1 MMLLGLIIRNLKSY
15 ETNHYVKV
23 INNKPNNLS
32 FYVGINGVGKSAVLE
47 AIDSFFN
54 QQDWNYTK
62 GQKRDDVEISLVFA
76 VEKSKIKK
84 CQQKFNLISDFFWN
98 IEANTKL
105 NNTQYPHLQAFVSHK
120 KEFESQFDR
129 DKFSLILV
137 GKEYTKQKIA
147 YFAGFNNEVR
157 TYISENNANTPSFK
171 IDEYLEAFLEAVTHH
186 YTYVYIPVEGYVQDF
201 LKLERREI
209 QDLMSKDIAQQID
222 SALTEKN
229 IRNAQNKLTSVLD
242 SINVSL
248 DRFMGGI
255 NEKIKS
261 IDSTYDYGVEN
272 NKKKNLTALDVREQ
286 ILKAYFNIR
295 SLKKD
300 KKEIGE
306 QSSGEQRKALI
317 DVATAFLNNNEL
329 TEKEIIL
336 AIDEPEASMHT
347 ASCFDQFL
355 RLIELSKRHQ
365 LLITTHWYGF
375 LPMIQEGNLHHV
387 EINEANDKRLPKH
400 TTFDL
405 KNYLEDRRKFPDD
418 IELKSFF
425 DFVSSI
431 LSMMKQAKYQNWII
445 CEGSDDANYIKSH
458 INESDIK
465 NLRVLPVGGI
475 GNVVKIYKYLYQP
488 FKEKVES
495 SALTGKILCMVDTDK
510 QQLKLDLPSSE
521 GSLAIKRL
529 QFKNDIITLTQFDDV
544 IYSATSIE
552 DGALSQTFFEA
563 CRQIANDE
571 NNGEILETISKI
583 KHTSIPSSSVFAS
596 ASWAQA
602 LLGAEIGAFREFV
615 TDNKP
620 KISEHYFKHFKN
632 TNNSDT
638 LDWVNKIKEFFA

>member
-1 MMLLGLIIRNLKSY
+1 MLLGLIIRNLKSY

-23 INNKPNNLS
+23 INSKPNNLS

-62 GQKRDDVEISLVFA
+62 GQKRDDVEVSLVLA
-76 VEKSKIKK
+76 IEKSKIKK
-84 CQQKFNLISDFFWN
+84 CQQQYNLIGNFFWS

-120 KEFESQFDR
+120 KEFESQFDKE
-129 DKFSLILV
+129 KFALILV
-137 GKEYTKQKIA
+137 GKQYTKQKSA

-157 TYISENNANTPSFK
+157 AYISESNVNTPNFK
-171 IDEYLEAFLEAVTHH
+171 IDEYLEDFLEAVTNH
-186 YTYVYIPVEGYVQDF
+186 YAYVYIPVEGHVQDF
-201 LKLERREI
+201 LKLERREM

-222 SALTEKN
+222 RALTDKN
-229 IRNAQNKLTSVLD
+229 IKNNQNKQTSVLD

-248 DRFMGGI
+248 DGFMGSI

-261 IDSTYDYGVEN
+261 IDTTYDYGVEN

-317 DVATAFLNNNEL
+317 DVATAFLNSSVS

-375 LPMIQEGNLHHV
+375 LPMVQEGNLHHV
-387 EINEANDKRLPKH
+387 EINDATDKRLPKH

-475 GNVVKIYKYLYQP
+475 GNVIKIYKYLYQP

-495 SALTGKILCMVDTDK
+495 SAITGKILCMVDTDK
-510 QQLKLDLPSSE
+510 QQLKLDFPSSE

-529 QFKNDIITLTQFDDV
+529 QLKDDIITLTQFDDV
-544 IYSATSIE
+544 MYSATSIE
-552 DGALSQTFFEA
+552 DGASSQTFFEA
-563 CRQIANDE
+563 CKKIADDE
-571 NNGEILETISKI
+571 KNTAILDAISKI
-583 KHTSIPSSSVFAS
+583 KYEGTICSSVFAS
-596 ASWAQA
+596 TTWAQA
-602 LLGAEIGAFREFV
+602 LTGAEIEAFREFV
-615 TDNKP
+615 RNNKP
-620 KISEHYFKHFKN
+620 KISEHYSEHFKDPS
-632 TNNSDT
+632 NSDM
-638 LDWVNKIKEFFA
+638 LDWVKKIKVFFA